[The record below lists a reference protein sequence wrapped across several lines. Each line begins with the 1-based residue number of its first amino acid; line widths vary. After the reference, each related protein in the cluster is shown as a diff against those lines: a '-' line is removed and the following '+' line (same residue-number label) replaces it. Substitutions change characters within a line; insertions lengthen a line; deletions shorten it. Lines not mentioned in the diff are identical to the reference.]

1 MKLFVKDLTVI
12 DSSVLDYSR
21 GIIGQSWLVDIVLH
35 GDLNE
40 QSMILDFGIVK
51 KLIKSTVDELVDH
64 KLIVPAHAKFCDV
77 MSDGAFT
84 YVDAWREH
92 SESIHLACPDQAFA
106 LIPAEQITLASLE
119 TYLTEQLMLR
129 LPNNVKKLDVKLRE
143 EKIDGADYCYSHGL
157 RQHLGNCQRIAH
169 GHRSTIEILRN
180 DERDTALEFSWA
192 ERWRDIYLAEHCDM
206 VSASELSLSRAGM
219 AALTPEH
226 YCFKYQA
233 PQGEFQLA
241 LSKSIVEI
249 MPTETTVENI
259 AQYIADTLAKDCN
272 DSLTVFAYE
281 GVGKGAIASA

>member
-106 LIPAEQITLASLE
+106 LIPAEQITLANLE
-119 TYLTEQLMLR
+119 AYLTEQLMLR

-143 EKIDGADYCYSHGL
+143 EKIDGAEYCYSHGL
-157 RQHLGNCQRIAH
+157 RKHLGNCQRIAH

-180 DERDTALEFSWA
+180 DERDPALEASWA
-192 ERWRDIYLAEHCDM
+192 ERWKDIYLAEHCDM
-206 VSASELSLSRAGM
+206 VSVSEVSLSRAGM

-241 LSKSIVEI
+241 ISKSIVEI

-259 AQYIADTLAKDCN
+259 AQYIADTLAKDCS

>member
-21 GIIGQSWLVDIVLH
+21 GVIGQSWLVDIVLH

-84 YVDAWREH
+84 YVDVWREH
-92 SESIHLACPDQAFA
+92 SDSIHLACPDQAFA
-106 LIPAEQITLASLE
+106 LIPTAEITLASLE
-119 TYLTEQLMLR
+119 AYLTEQLMLR

-143 EKIDGADYCYSHGL
+143 EKIDGAEYCYSHGL
-157 RQHLGNCQRIAH
+157 RKHLGNCQRIAH

-180 DERDTALEFSWA
+180 DERDSALELSWA
-192 ERWRDIYLAEHCDM
+192 ERWKDIYLAEQCDM

-219 AALTPEH
+219 AALTPKH

-241 LSKSIVEI
+241 IGKSIVEI

-259 AQYIADTLAKDCN
+259 AQYIADTLAKDCS
-272 DSLTVFAYE
+272 DTLTVFAYE

>member
-21 GIIGQSWLVDIVLH
+21 GVIGQSWLVDIVLH

-84 YVDAWREH
+84 YVDVWREH
-92 SESIHLACPDQAFA
+92 SDSIHLACPDQAFA
-106 LIPAEQITLASLE
+106 LIPTAEITLASLE

-143 EKIDGADYCYSHGL
+143 EKIDGAEYCYSHGL
-157 RQHLGNCQRIAH
+157 RKHLGNCQRIAH

-180 DERDTALEFSWA
+180 DERDSALELSWA
-192 ERWRDIYLAEHCDM
+192 ERWKDIYLAEQCDM

-241 LSKSIVEI
+241 IGKSIVEI

-259 AQYIADTLAKDCN
+259 AQYIADTLAKDCS
-272 DSLTVFAYE
+272 DTLTVFAYE